1 MNFVEFAD
9 RLEDETL
16 EMCKKWPK
24 TYTFLLTNRT
34 VNLASEIYECVMK
47 ANAIMPT
54 TETEKQ
60 ARVQLLQ
67 TALGALYN
75 YARKIEKAKRR
86 FPLCGYKDG
95 RTYTEEQN
103 KSDKLFEKIMDIC
116 EEEER
121 AINGNIDYTRSIK
134 VKNQ

>member
-1 MNFVEFAD
+1 MNFVELAD

-16 EMCKKWPK
+16 DMCKKWPK

-34 VNLASEIYECVMK
+34 INLASNIYECVVS
-47 ANAIMPT
+47 ANAIMPGTEEERT
-54 TETEKQ
+54 TRIK
-60 ARVQLLQ
+60 LLQ
-67 TALGALYN
+67 AALGSLYN

-86 FPLCGYKDG
+86 FPLCGHKEG
-95 RTYTEEQN
+95 RSDSEEES

-121 AINGNIDYTRSIK
+121 AINGNIQYTRSAK
-134 VKNQ
+134 LKG